1 MQKYAK
7 DTLRL
12 QTSHSV
18 HDQPI
23 YKHKKNTETKLP
35 TKQAVQID
43 LGGNK
48 Q

>member
-12 QTSHSV
+12 QTSYGV
-18 HDQPI
+18 HDQPFI
-23 YKHKKNTETKLP
+23 IIKNMETKLP

-43 LGGNK
+43 FGGNK